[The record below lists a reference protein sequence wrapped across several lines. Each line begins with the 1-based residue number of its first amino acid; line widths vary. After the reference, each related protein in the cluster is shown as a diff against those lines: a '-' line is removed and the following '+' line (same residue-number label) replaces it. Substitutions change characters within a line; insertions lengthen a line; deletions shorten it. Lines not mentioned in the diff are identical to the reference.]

1 MGIAGPHPGGA
12 PARRRKC
19 RRWTSCSGA
28 AAQKLIAIVP
38 MGCQLSTNATAT
50 NAAPPAP
57 ARSRKEGEP
66 LEFAAFDDCESARE
80 VFEGIPDDREVVLL
94 GESTHGT
101 EEFYRVRAAVTKLL
115 VTERGFRAVVLEAEW
130 PMMERVNEYTHRRC
144 AERPFP
150 EDESE
155 MPFPSWMWRNQ
166 CMADFFS
173 WCAPRARSMS
183 GVRWHEITRDVGGCP
198 RWSFARDGT
207 RRSFAREWQDHSPGR
222 CRELAPAS
230 TPDIFGMDCYSL
242 FESKARDEAEIQ
254 PLLECGS

>member
-1 MGIAGPHPGGA
+1 
-12 PARRRKC
+12 
-19 RRWTSCSGA
+19 
-28 AAQKLIAIVP
+28 

-57 ARSRKEGEP
+57 ARSRKEGEA
-66 LEFAAFDDCESARE
+66 LDFAAFDDCESARE

-94 GESTHGT
+94 GESTYGT

-173 WCAPRARSMS
+173 WC
-183 GVRWHEITRDVGGCP
+183 VRE
-198 RWSFARDGT
+198 
-207 RRSFAREWQDHSPGR
+207 RE
-222 CRELAPAS
+222 A
-230 TPDIFGMDCYSL
+230 
-242 FESKARDEAEIQ
+242 
-254 PLLECGS
+254 